1 MQELYLRLGQGT
13 PLTYA
18 QEDLNF
24 KRIKAAID
32 SLETAI
38 AGAGAGTVTSVGLSL
53 PNIFTVSGSPV
64 ISSGSLTATL
74 ASQTAN
80 RFFASPNGTSG
91 QPTFRSLVSGDINFA
106 IPVIRGGTGLASLIT
121 SNFIL
126 ASNGTGYEGRLV
138 TVGTGLT
145 LTTGTGSMAFA
156 LDLASI
162 SITSLGGVLGPTSGG
177 TNQSSYTTG
186 NILYAS
192 ATNTLSKLPIGTT
205 GQVLTVS
212 AGGVPTWAAAV
223 GTGVSALQGLT
234 GSVLLQSTTSDIT
247 FTVGVGT
254 INLAIATATGSVKG
268 LLSSTDWTTFN
279 GKATL
284 SAGTTNYL
292 TKVTGANTIGN
303 SRVFDNGTNMG
314 FGTASPSYSYHFY
327 SAAAALTNLT
337 EGTSGTK
344 AGVKFNSTTGTLQA
358 FTSNIGVTST
368 NLLNFCP
375 NGLDLSLGQYA
386 ARFETNN
393 VFSIK
398 YGLAIDNIAYYNTAG
413 GSSTSI
419 ANDSYGVI
427 LATPT
432 AAIITVTLPSSP
444 TDGQEVCIMVEEDK
458 TLTIATGTAKLIYG
472 KTASPATS
480 ISITINISANA
491 SAIILKYYNAG
502 NSGAGAW
509 YLTGF

>member
-32 SLETAI
+32 SLETAV
-38 AGAGAGTVTSVGLSL
+38 AGAGVGTVTSVGLSL

-80 RFFASPNGTSG
+80 RVFASPNGTSG

-106 IPVIRGGTGLASLIT
+106 IPVIRGGTGLTSLIT
-121 SNFIL
+121 NNYIL

-162 SITSLGGVLGPTSGG
+162 SLTSLGGVLGPTSGG
-177 TNQSSYTTG
+177 TNQSSYTLGDT
-186 NILYAS
+186 IYAS
-192 ATNTLSKLPIGTT
+192 ATNTLSKLPIGTS

-223 GTGVSALQGLT
+223 GTGVSSLNGET
-234 GSVLLQSTTSDIT
+234 GAITLQSSTSDIT
-247 FTVGVGT
+247 FTVPSTGV

-284 SAGTTNYL
+284 SGGTTNYL

-344 AGVKFNSTTGTLQA
+344 AGVKFNSVIGALQA
-358 FTSNIGVTST
+358 FTSNVGLTST

-375 NGLDLSLGQYA
+375 NGLDLSLGH
-386 ARFETNN
+386 
-393 VFSIK
+393 
-398 YGLAIDNIAYYNTAG
+398 IAG
-413 GSSTSI
+413 
-419 ANDSYGVI
+419 
-427 LATPT
+427 PT
-432 AAIITVTLPSSP
+432 
-444 TDGQEVCIMVEEDK
+444 
-458 TLTIATGTAKLIYG
+458 
-472 KTASPATS
+472 
-480 ISITINISANA
+480 
-491 SAIILKYYNAG
+491 
-502 NSGAGAW
+502 
-509 YLTGF
+509 

>member
-32 SLETAI
+32 SLETAV

-74 ASQTAN
+74 ASQSAN
-80 RFFASPNGTSG
+80 LIFSSPNGSSG
-91 QPTFRSLVSGDINFA
+91 QPTFRALVAADLPTVTVA
-106 IPVIRGGTGLASLIT
+106 KGGTGLTSLIT
-121 SNFIL
+121 NNYIL

-177 TNQSSYTTG
+177 TNQSSYTLGDT
-186 NILYAS
+186 IYAS
-192 ATNTLSKLPIGTT
+192 ATNTLSKLPIGTS

-223 GTGVSALQGLT
+223 GTGVSSLNGET
-234 GSVLLQSTTSDIT
+234 GAITLQSSTSDIT
-247 FTVGVGT
+247 FTVPSTGV
-254 INLAIATATGSVKG
+254 INLAIATATSSVKG

-284 SAGTTNYL
+284 SGGTTNYL

-314 FGTASPSYSYHFY
+314 FGTASPSYDYHFY
-327 SAAAALTNLT
+327 TSNPTLNVNIEGYTGSSFGLIDSAALKVSLSSSGLLRTWATGLDLTLT
-337 EGTSGTK
+337 SDNSAGGIVIAGTTGNTTIRRGFGISNFAHHNISGTY
-344 AGVKFNSTTGTLQA
+344 T
-358 FTSNIGVTST
+358 FTSNQ
-368 NLLNFCP
+368 L
-375 NGLDLSLGQYA
+375 
-386 ARFETNN
+386 
-393 VFSIK
+393 
-398 YGLAIDNIAYYNTAG
+398 
-413 GSSTSI
+413 
-419 ANDSYGVI
+419 YGVI
-427 LATPT
+427 LGTSSDASLNV
-432 AAIITVTLPSSP
+432 ALPSSP
-444 TDGQEVCIMVEEDK
+444 FNGQEIVIMTQKSNTV
-458 TLTIATGTAKLIYG
+458 TLTSGSVIYGHATVNFNISTGPSMCMAKYSTATGIGSWY
-472 KTASPATS
+472 
-480 ISITINISANA
+480 ISSN
-491 SAIILKYYNAG
+491 
-502 NSGAGAW
+502 
-509 YLTGF
+509 

>member
-1 MQELYLRLGQGT
+1 MQDLYLRLGQGT

-32 SLETAI
+32 SLETAVS
-38 AGAGAGTVTSVGLSL
+38 GAGTGTVTSVGLTL

-80 RFFASPNGTSG
+80 RIFASPNGTSG

-106 IPVIRGGTGLASLIT
+106 IPVTKGGTGLT
-121 SNFIL
+121 SPIANNFIL
-126 ASNGTGYEGRLV
+126 ASNAGVYEGREV

-145 LTTGTGSMAFA
+145 LTTGPGSMYFA
-156 LDLASI
+156 LNLAAI
-162 SITSLGGVLGPTSGG
+162 NLTSLSGVLGNTNGG

-192 ATNTLSKLPIGTT
+192 ATNTLSKLAIGTS

-212 AGGVPTWAAAV
+212 AGGVPTWAAPTASGV
-223 GTGVSALQGLT
+223 TSIEGTT
-234 GSVLLQSTTSDIT
+234 GAINLSSSEIT
-247 FTVGVGT
+247 FTVPTAGEV
-254 INLAIATATGSVKG
+254 NLAIATATGSVKG

-284 SAGTTNYL
+284 SSGTTNYL

-344 AGVKFNSTTGTLQA
+344 AGVKFNSVIGALQVGTG
-358 FTSNIGVTST
+358 NVGVTST

-386 ARFETNN
+386 ARFEANN

-398 YGLAIDNIAYYNTAG
+398 YGLAIDNIAYYNAAG
-413 GSSTSI
+413 GSSVTI

-427 LATPT
+427 LAIPT
-432 AAIITVTLPSSP
+432 AASVTVTLPSSP
-444 TDGQEVCIMVEEDK
+444 VDGQEICIMVEEDK
-458 TLTIATGTAKLIYG
+458 TLSIATGTTKVIFG

-480 ISITINISANA
+480 ISLTIDISSNA
-491 SAIILKYYNAG
+491 SSILFKYYSAG
-502 NSGAGAW
+502 NGGLGAW
-509 YLTGF
+509 YLTGY

>member
-13 PLTYA
+13 SLTYA

-32 SLETAI
+32 SLETAV

-64 ISSGSLTATL
+64 ISAGSLTAAL
-74 ASQTAN
+74 ASQSAN
-80 RFFASPNGTSG
+80 LIFGSPNGSSG
-91 QPTFRSLVSGDINFA
+91 QPTFRALLAADLPTVTVA
-106 IPVIRGGTGLASLIT
+106 KGGTGLTSLIT
-121 SNFIL
+121 NNYIL

-162 SITSLGGVLGPTSGG
+162 SITSLGGVLGPTNGG
-177 TNQSSYTTG
+177 TNQSSYTLGDT
-186 NILYAS
+186 IYAS
-192 ATNTLSKLPIGTT
+192 ATNTLSKLPIGTS

-223 GTGVSALQGLT
+223 GTGVSSLNGET
-234 GSVLLQSTTSDIT
+234 GAITLQSSTSDIT
-247 FTVGVGT
+247 FTVPSTGV

-279 GKATL
+279 GKATI
-284 SAGTTNYL
+284 SGGTTNYL

-314 FGTASPSYSYHFY
+314 FGTASPSYDYHFY

-344 AGVKFNSTTGTLQA
+344 AGVKFNTVIGALQA
-358 FTSNIGVTST
+358 FTSNVGVTST

-386 ARFETNN
+386 ARFESNN
-393 VFSIK
+393 VFSLQ
-398 YGLAIDNIAYYNTAG
+398 YGIAIDGFTYYNTALG
-413 GSSTSI
+413 ASTSI

-427 LATPT
+427 IGGAT
-432 AAIITVTLPSSP
+432 AATITVALPSSP
-444 TDGQEVCIMVEEDK
+444 ANGQEVVVIVEANRTITVTSSK
-458 TLTIATGTAKLIYG
+458 TIFGHNAGVGLAVNITGGSAG
-472 KTASPATS
+472 AASL
-480 ISITINISANA
+480 
-491 SAIILKYYNAG
+491 ILKYSTLG

-509 YLTGF
+509 YITGL

>member
-32 SLETAI
+32 SLETAV
-38 AGAGAGTVTSVGLSL
+38 AGGGTGTVTSVGLSL

-64 ISSGSLTATL
+64 ISAGSLTATL
-74 ASQTAN
+74 ASQSAN
-80 RFFASPNGTSG
+80 RFFASPNGSSG
-91 QPTFRSLVSGDINFA
+91 TPTFRNLVEADLGTITVPFIN
-106 IPVIRGGTGLASLIT
+106 GGIGLNSLIT
-121 SNFIL
+121 TNYLL
-126 ASNGTGYEGRLV
+126 ASNGAGYEGRRISP
-138 TVGTGLT
+138 GTGIT
-145 LTTGTGSMAFA
+145 LSTGPGVINLG
-156 LDLASI
+156 LDLAAI
-162 SITSLGGVLGPTSGG
+162 SLTSLSGILGPTNGG
-177 TNQSSYTTG
+177 TNLSSYTLGDT
-186 NILYAS
+186 IYAS
-192 ATNTLSKLPIGTT
+192 ATNTLSKLPIGTS

-212 AGGVPTWAAAV
+212 AGGVPTWAAPV
-223 GTGVSALQGLT
+223 GTGVSSLNGET
-234 GSVLLQSTTSDIT
+234 GAITLQSSTSDIT
-247 FTVGVGT
+247 FTVPSTGV

-268 LLSSTDWTTFN
+268 LLSSADWTTFN

-284 SAGTTNYL
+284 SGGTTNYL

-344 AGVKFNSTTGTLQA
+344 AGVKFNTVIGALQA
-358 FTSNIGVTST
+358 FTSNVALTST

-386 ARFETNN
+386 ARFEVNN
-393 VFSIK
+393 VFSLS
-398 YGLAIDNIAYYNTAG
+398 YGIAIDGFTYYNTAG

-419 ANDSYGVI
+419 ADDSYGVI
-427 LATPT
+427 IGGATSSTVTVALPSDPT
-432 AAIITVTLPSSP
+432 NGQEVVIMVEANRTITVTSAKSIFGHLGGTSIPVFITGDS
-444 TDGQEVCIMVEEDK
+444 
-458 TLTIATGTAKLIYG
+458 AGTAVLM
-472 KTASPATS
+472 
-480 ISITINISANA
+480 
-491 SAIILKYYNAG
+491 LKYSTLG
-502 NSGAGAW
+502 NSNLGAW
-509 YLTGF
+509 YITGL

>member
-1 MQELYLRLGQGT
+1 MQDLYLRLGQGT

-32 SLETAI
+32 SLETAV
-38 AGAGAGTVTSVGLSL
+38 AGAGTGTVTSVGLTL

-74 ASQTAN
+74 ASQSAN
-80 RFFASPNGTSG
+80 RIFSSPNGSSG
-91 QPTFRSLVSGDINFA
+91 QPTFRALVAADLPTVTIA
-106 IPVIRGGTGLASLIT
+106 KGGTGLTSVIT
-121 SNFIL
+121 NNYIL

-145 LTTGTGSMAFA
+145 LTTGTGSMLFE
-156 LDLASI
+156 LNLAAI
-162 SITSLGGVLGPTSGG
+162 NLTSLSGVLGNTNGG
-177 TNQSSYTTG
+177 TNQNSYTTG
-186 NILYAS
+186 DTLYAS
-192 ATNTLSKLPIGTT
+192 ATNTLSKLAIGTS

-212 AGGVPTWAAAV
+212 AGGVPTWAAPTASGV
-223 GTGVSALQGLT
+223 TSIEGTT
-234 GSVLLQSTTSDIT
+234 GAINLSSSEIT
-247 FTVGVGT
+247 FTVPTAGEV
-254 INLAIATATGSVKG
+254 NLAIATATGSVKG

-279 GKATL
+279 NKATL
-284 SAGTTNYL
+284 SSGTTNYL

-327 SAAAALTNLT
+327 SAASALTNLT

-344 AGVKFNSTTGTLQA
+344 AGVKFNSVIGALQA
-358 FTSNIGVTST
+358 FTSNVAVTST

-386 ARFETNN
+386 ARFESNN
-393 VFSIK
+393 VFSLQ
-398 YGLAIDNIAYYNTAG
+398 YGIAIDGFTYYNTAG

-427 LATPT
+427 IGGATASTVTVALPSGPVNGQEVVVMVEANRT
-432 AAIITVTLPSSP
+432 ITVTSS
-444 TDGQEVCIMVEEDK
+444 K
-458 TLTIATGTAKLIYG
+458 TIFGHASGVAIVIQITGGTPGSATLM
-472 KTASPATS
+472 
-480 ISITINISANA
+480 
-491 SAIILKYYNAG
+491 LKYSTLG

-509 YLTGF
+509 YITGL

>member
-1 MQELYLRLGQGT
+1 MQDLYLRLGQGT

-32 SLETAI
+32 SLETAV
-38 AGAGAGTVTSVGLSL
+38 AGAGTGTVTSVGLTL

-74 ASQTAN
+74 ASQSAN
-80 RFFASPNGTSG
+80 RIFSSPNGSSG
-91 QPTFRSLVSGDINFA
+91 QPTFRALVAADLPTVTIA
-106 IPVIRGGTGLASLIT
+106 KGGTGLTSVIT
-121 SNFIL
+121 NNYIL

-145 LTTGTGSMAFA
+145 LTTGTGSMLFE
-156 LDLASI
+156 LNLAAI
-162 SITSLGGVLGPTSGG
+162 NLTSLSGVLGNTNGG
-177 TNQSSYTTG
+177 TNQNSYTTG
-186 NILYAS
+186 DTLYAS
-192 ATNTLSKLPIGTT
+192 ATNTLSKLAIGTS

-212 AGGVPTWAAAV
+212 AGGVPTWAAPTASGV
-223 GTGVSALQGLT
+223 TSIEGTT
-234 GSVLLQSTTSDIT
+234 GAINLSSSEIT
-247 FTVGVGT
+247 FTVPTAGEV
-254 INLAIATATGSVKG
+254 NLAIATATGSVKG

-284 SAGTTNYL
+284 SSGTTNYL

-344 AGVKFNSTTGTLQA
+344 AGVKFNSVIGALQA
-358 FTSNIGVTST
+358 FTSNVAVTST

-386 ARFETNN
+386 ARFEANN

-398 YGLAIDNIAYYNTAG
+398 YGLAIDNIAYYNAAG
-413 GSSTSI
+413 GSSVTI

-427 LATPT
+427 LAIPT
-432 AAIITVTLPSSP
+432 AASVTVTLPSSP
-444 TDGQEVCIMVEEDK
+444 VDGQEVCIMVEEDK
-458 TLTIATGTAKLIYG
+458 TLSIATGTTKVIFG

-480 ISITINISANA
+480 ISLTIDISSNA
-491 SAIILKYYNAG
+491 SSILFKYYSAG
-502 NSGAGAW
+502 NGGLGAW
-509 YLTGF
+509 YLTGY

>member
-18 QEDLNF
+18 QEDSNF

-32 SLETAI
+32 SLEAAV
-38 AGAGAGTVTSVGLSL
+38 AGSGSGTVTSVGLSL

-64 ISSGSLTATL
+64 TTTGSLTAAL
-74 ASQTAN
+74 ASQSAN
-80 RFFASPNGTSG
+80 LIFSSPNGSSG
-91 QPTFRSLVSGDINFA
+91 QPTFRSLVASDLPTVTIA
-106 IPVIRGGTGLASLIT
+106 KGGIALTSLIT
-121 SNFIL
+121 NNYIL

-145 LTTGTGSMAFA
+145 LTTGTGSMLFE

-162 SITSLGGVLGPTSGG
+162 NITSLGGVLGPTNGG
-177 TNQSSYTTG
+177 TNQNSYTTG
-186 NILYAS
+186 DTLYAS
-192 ATNTLSKLPIGTT
+192 ATNTLSKLPIGTS

-212 AGGVPTWAAAV
+212 ASGVPEWAAAI
-223 GTGVSALQGLT
+223 GTGVSSLDGET
-234 GSVLLQSTTSDIT
+234 GAISFASTEIT
-247 FTVGVGT
+247 FTVPSTGV
-254 INLAIATATGSVKG
+254 INLAIATATASVKG

-279 GKATL
+279 SKATL
-284 SAGTTNYL
+284 SGGTTNYL

-303 SRVFDNGTNMG
+303 SRVFDDGTSMG

-327 SAAAALTNLT
+327 SASTALTNFT
-337 EGTSGTK
+337 EGTSGTRT
-344 AGVKFNSTTGTLQA
+344 GVKFGSVIGALQA
-358 FTSNIGVTST
+358 FTGNVGLTST

-386 ARFETNN
+386 GRFESNN
-393 VFSIK
+393 VFSLQ
-398 YGLAIDNIAYYNTAG
+398 YGIAIDGFTYYNSAG

-427 LATPT
+427 IGGAT
-432 AAIITVTLPSSP
+432 AAAVTVALPSGPANGQEVVVIVEANRTITVTSA
-444 TDGQEVCIMVEEDK
+444 K
-458 TLTIATGTAKLIYG
+458 TIFGHNSGVGLVVNVTGGSAG
-472 KTASPATS
+472 AASL
-480 ISITINISANA
+480 
-491 SAIILKYYNAG
+491 ILKYSSLG

-509 YLTGF
+509 YITGL

>member
-1 MQELYLRLGQGT
+1 MQDLYLRLGQGT

-32 SLETAI
+32 SLETAV
-38 AGAGAGTVTSVGLSL
+38 AGAGTGTVTSVGLTL

-74 ASQTAN
+74 ASQSAN
-80 RFFASPNGTSG
+80 RIFSSPNGSSG
-91 QPTFRSLVSGDINFA
+91 QPTFRALVAADLPT
-106 IPVIRGGTGLASLIT
+106 IPYTKGGTGLT
-121 SNFIL
+121 SAAANTL
-126 ASNGTGYEGRLV
+126 LVGNGTGYTAKTITSV
-138 TVGTGLT
+138 SAGLT
-145 LTTGTGSMAFA
+145 ITQNPTDVTFA
-156 LDLASI
+156 LNLAAI
-162 SITSLGGVLGPTSGG
+162 NLTSLSGVLGNTNGG
-177 TNQSSYTTG
+177 TNQNSYTTG
-186 NILYAS
+186 DILYAS
-192 ATNTLSKLPIGTT
+192 ATNTLSKLAIGTS

-212 AGGVPTWAAAV
+212 AGGVPTWAAPTASGV
-223 GTGVSALQGLT
+223 TSIEGTT
-234 GSVLLQSTTSDIT
+234 GAINLSSSEIT
-247 FTVGVGT
+247 FTVPTAGEV
-254 INLAIATATGSVKG
+254 NLAIATATGSVKG

-284 SAGTTNYL
+284 SSGTTNYL

-344 AGVKFNSTTGTLQA
+344 VGVKFNSVIGALQA
-358 FTSNIGVTST
+358 FTSNVGVTST

-386 ARFETNN
+386 ARFESNN
-393 VFSIK
+393 VFSLQ
-398 YGLAIDNIAYYNTAG
+398 YGIAIDGFTYYNTAG

-427 LATPT
+427 LGGATASTVTVALPSGPVNGQEVVIMVEANRT
-432 AAIITVTLPSSP
+432 ITVTSIKSIFGHNGGVSVP
-444 TDGQEVCIMVEEDK
+444 IF
-458 TLTIATGTAKLIYG
+458 ITGG
-472 KTASPATS
+472 
-480 ISITINISANA
+480 SAG
-491 SAIILKYYNAG
+491 SGVLMLKYSTLG

-509 YLTGF
+509 YITGL

>member
-1 MQELYLRLGQGT
+1 MQDLYLRLGQGT

-32 SLETAI
+32 SLETAV
-38 AGAGAGTVTSVGLSL
+38 AGVGTGTVTSVGLTL

-74 ASQTAN
+74 ASQSAN
-80 RFFASPNGTSG
+80 RIFSSPNGSSG
-91 QPTFRSLVSGDINFA
+91 QPTFRALVAADL
-106 IPVIRGGTGLASLIT
+106 PTVTVVKGGTGLT
-121 SNFIL
+121 SPIADNFIL
-126 ASNGTGYEGRLV
+126 ASNAGVYEGREV

-145 LTTGTGSMAFA
+145 LTTGPGSMYFA
-156 LDLASI
+156 LNLAAI
-162 SITSLGGVLGPTSGG
+162 NLTSLSGVLGNTNGG
-177 TNQSSYTTG
+177 TNQNSYTTG
-186 NILYAS
+186 DILYAS
-192 ATNTLSKLPIGTT
+192 ATNTLSKLPIGAA
-205 GQVLTVS
+205 GRVLTVS
-212 AGGVPTWAAAV
+212 LGGIPTWAVPTASGV
-223 GTGVSALQGLT
+223 TSIEGTT
-234 GSVLLQSTTSDIT
+234 GAINLSSSEIT
-247 FTVGVGT
+247 FTVPTAGEV
-254 INLAIATATGSVKG
+254 NLAIATATGSVKG

-284 SAGTTNYL
+284 SSGTTNYL
-292 TKVTGANTIGN
+292 TKVTGANTIGD

-327 SAAAALTNLT
+327 SAASALTNLT
-337 EGTSGTK
+337 EGTSGTRV
-344 AGVKFNSTTGTLQA
+344 GVKFSSVIGALQA
-358 FTSNIGVTST
+358 FSSNVGVTST

-398 YGLAIDNIAYYNTAG
+398 YGLAIDNIAYYSAAG
-413 GSSTSI
+413 GSSVTI

-427 LATPT
+427 LAIPT
-432 AAIITVTLPSSP
+432 AATVTVTLPSSP
-444 TDGQEVCIMVEEDK
+444 VDGQEVCIMVEEDK
-458 TLTIATGTAKLIYG
+458 TLSIATGTTKVIFG
-472 KTASPATS
+472 KSASPATS
-480 ISITINISANA
+480 ISLSINISAHA
-491 SAIILKYYNAG
+491 SSILFKYYSAG
-502 NSGAGAW
+502 NGGLGAW